1 MGRLLRVNGSDLEK
15 LTSSVLTVLTDQPKQ
30 KIIHLFVSGIYQL
43 LQLVAF
49 AGSVQLSPTGSVL
62 AVVL

>member
-1 MGRLLRVNGSDLEK
+1 MGRLLRVNGSDFEK
-15 LTSSVLTVLTDQPKQ
+15 LASSVLTVFTDQPKQ

-49 AGSVQLSPTGSVL
+49 ARSV
-62 AVVL
+62 